1 MPKTDSPKAGLA
13 TASLPNANVKVLVVA
28 SEIYPL
34 IKTGGLADVVGAL
47 PEALKA
53 QGVAVRTLVPGY
65 PAVMKALK
73 TKDVVHAWPELF
85 GGPAR
90 LIAAKVKGLDLL
102 VLDAPHLYD
111 RAGGPYSDARGRD
124 FPDNGIRF
132 AALSKA
138 AGAVGQGQVAAFV
151 PDVVHAHDWQAGL
164 TAAYLV
170 YGEGRRAPSVM
181 TLHNLAFQGQF
192 ARANFP
198 LLGLP
203 DIAFSVQGVEYYGD
217 VGYLKAGLG
226 LADRITTVSPTYAD
240 EICTPEG
247 GMGLDGLLRGRADRL
262 SGILNGIDPQVW
274 DPAEDQALESRYDSA
289 RLAARRPNKTALL
302 GEFAL
307 APGAHG
313 PLFAV
318 VSRLSWQKGL
328 DLLLDVLPTLEA
340 LDAQLVVLGTGEP
353 ALEAGFRAAAAD
365 YPGRIGVRIGYDEVA
380 AHHIQAGADALI
392 VPSRFEPCGLTQLC
406 ALRYGCVPVVARV
419 GGLNDTV
426 IDASPMSLAANAA
439 TGVQIAPYS
448 AAMLQAGLRRTAHLH
463 AQPEVWAGLQTR
475 GMATDVS
482 WQAPA
487 ARYAALYRS
496 LTIG

>member
-1 MPKTDSPKAGLA
+1 MPKADLPKADPPKADL
-13 TASLPNANVKVLVVA
+13 KVLVVA
-28 SEIYPL
+28 SEAYPL

-47 PEALKA
+47 PGALKA
-53 QGVAVRTLVPGY
+53 QRVAVRTLIPGY
-65 PAVMKALK
+65 PAVMKTLK
-73 TKDVVHAWPELF
+73 TKDAVHAWPELF

-90 LIAAKVKGLDLL
+90 LLSAKAKGLDLL
-102 VLDAPHLYD
+102 ILDAPHLYD
-111 RAGGPYSDARGRD
+111 RAGGPYADARGRD
-124 FPDNGIRF
+124 FTDNAIRF

-138 AGAVGQGQVAAFV
+138 AGDVGLGRVAAFV
-151 PDVVHAHDWQAGL
+151 PDIVHAHDWQAGL

-170 YGEGRRAPSVM
+170 YGEGRRAPSIM

-192 ARANFP
+192 DRAIFP
-198 LLGLP
+198 QLGLP
-203 DIAFSVQGVEYYGD
+203 DIAFSVEGVEYYGD

-262 SGILNGIDPQVW
+262 SGILNGIDPEVW
-274 DPAEDQALESRYDSA
+274 DPTQDQALESRYDRTS
-289 RLAARRPNKTALL
+289 LAARHRNKTTLL
-302 GEFAL
+302 GEFGL
-307 APGAHG
+307 TPGAHG

-340 LDAQLVVLGTGEP
+340 LDAQLVVLGTGEA

-365 YPGRIGVRIGYDEVA
+365 YPGRVGVRIGYDEVA
-380 AHHIQAGADALI
+380 AHHIQAGADALV

-406 ALRYGCVPVVARV
+406 ALRYGCVPLVARV

-426 IDASPMSLAANAA
+426 IDASPMSLAAGAA

-448 AAMLQAGLRRTAHLH
+448 AAMLQAGLRRAALLH
-463 AQPEVWAGLQTR
+463 AQPEVWAGMQTR

-496 LTIG
+496 VAIG